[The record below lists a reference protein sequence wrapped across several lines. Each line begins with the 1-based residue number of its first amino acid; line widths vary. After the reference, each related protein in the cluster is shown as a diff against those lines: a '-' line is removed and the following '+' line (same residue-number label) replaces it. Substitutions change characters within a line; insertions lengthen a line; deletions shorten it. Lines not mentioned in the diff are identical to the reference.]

1 MAPRRQRR
9 ASSPHHLEGA
19 EGPEASEAVMKSRN
33 WSSVSPAALIWATAL
48 REKGRPA
55 AEQKETKTSGVE
67 SGGGHTAFVG

>member
-19 EGPEASEAVMKSRN
+19 GGPEASEAVMKWRN
-33 WSSVSPAALIWATAL
+33 WSGVSPAALIWATAL

-55 AEQKETKTSGVE
+55 EEQEE
-67 SGGGHTAFVG
+67 DRRR